1 MVSAFNLMFCSYNF
15 SIFVGV
21 MNFFITSNQVESKD
35 FPISFALLLEEG
47 G

>member
-1 MVSAFNLMFCSYNF
+1 MISVLNLMFTSYNF
-15 SIFVGV
+15 SIFVDV

-35 FPISFALLLEEG
+35 FPVSFALLLEEG